1 MPAVGP
7 ARTGSFD
14 AAVTGIGM
22 VTAGG
27 VGTTAT
33 WDRVC
38 EAAGTAAREV
48 PGLAGMPVGFA
59 CVVPDFDAA
68 TLIGRR
74 KAWRLD
80 RSNQLAIA
88 AAAEAVADA
97 GLVPSAWDGARVG
110 VVLGCGLG
118 GAGSWEKQY
127 DVLREAGPRQ
137 VSPTLIPMLVPN
149 MSAGYVAMEIGARG
163 PNMVTAT
170 ACASGTTAVGMAR
183 ELLRS
188 GACDV
193 VLTGGTE
200 SCVVPSISTGFSQMG
215 ALSERHEDIARSS
228 RPFDARRDGFV
239 LAEGAAVLV
248 LERQADAEARGARV
262 RARVSGYGASADA
275 YNATAP
281 DPEGAGAELALRA
294 ALADAALSPGD
305 IDHVNAHGTS
315 TPLND
320 TMEARLIRRVLGDR
334 PSVTSVKG
342 VLGHSLGAAGA
353 IEAAV
358 TVLSM
363 EHSFVPPTA
372 NLESQDVEADIDV
385 VAKAGREGEVR
396 AAVSNSFG
404 FGGQNAVLLF
414 TAA

>member
-1 MPAVGP
+1 MPGVGP
-7 ARTGSFD
+7 ARTAPFD

-38 EAAGTAAREV
+38 AAAGTAAREV
-48 PGLAGMPVGFA
+48 PGLAGMPVSFG
-59 CVVPDFDAA
+59 CVVPDFDADA
-68 TLIGRR
+68 LVGRR

-80 RSNQLAIA
+80 RSNQLAVA
-88 AAAEAVADA
+88 AAAEAVADS
-97 GLVPSAWDGARVG
+97 GLDPSSWDGARVG

-127 DVLREAGPRQ
+127 DVLRDTGPLK

-149 MSAGYVAMEIGARG
+149 MSAGYVAMETGARG
-163 PNMVTAT
+163 PNLVTST
-170 ACASGTTAVGMAR
+170 ACASGSTAVGIAR

-193 VLTGGTE
+193 VITGGTE

-215 ALSERHEDIARSS
+215 ALSERRGDTARAS
-228 RPFDARRDGFV
+228 RPFDVGRDGFV
-239 LAEGAAVLV
+239 LGEGAAVLV
-248 LERQADAEARGARV
+248 LERHADAQARGARV

-294 ALADAALSPGD
+294 ALLDAGLAPGD

-320 TMEARLIRRVLGDR
+320 RMEGRLIRRVLGDR

-358 TVLSM
+358 TVLTL
-363 EHSFVPPTA
+363 EQSFVPPTA
-372 NLESQDVEADIDV
+372 NLDSPDPEIDLDV
-385 VAKAGREGEVR
+385 VAGTGREGEVR